1 MKIKQITTFLAAGMV
16 VASVAAF
23 STPAS
28 AGGVLGDIIEG
39 ACGGCGAGRALDQAH
54 TQMGRPLDHVGAA
67 AASAYGVPMSPYCA
81 TPAGVG
87 VTNWQPVNTPC
98 SVNGYYGVT
107 VQF

>member
-1 MKIKQITTFLAAGMV
+1 MKIKQISSFLAAGLV

-28 AGGVLGDIIEG
+28 AGGVLGDIINQVAPG
-39 ACGGCGAGRALDQAH
+39 VGTALDQAH
-54 TQMGRPLDHVGAA
+54 TQMGRPLDHVGAT

-81 TPAGVG
+81 TPAGIG

-98 SVNGYYGVT
+98 SVNGYYGMT